1 MARNDTVTL
10 TAATWTQLT
19 NADATAV
26 TFSNLGE
33 YDVLI
38 KGTADAT
45 QPTDSEG
52 AFTLAPAQGLKNQL
66 LTELF
71 PGLTAVR
78 LWAYSK
84 EAVDVSIHH
93 A

>member
-10 TAATWTQLT
+10 TASDWTQLT

-26 TFSNLGE
+26 TFANRGQ
-33 YDVLI
+33 YAVLI

-45 QPTDSEG
+45 QPTTAAG
-52 AFTLAPAQGLKNQL
+52 AITYGPGMGEKNQL

-71 PGLTAVR
+71 PNLSAVR

>member
-10 TAATWTQLT
+10 TANDWTQIT
-19 NADATAV
+19 NANATAV
-26 TFSNLGE
+26 TFTNVGQ

-45 QPTDSEG
+45 KPTDAEG
-52 AFTLAPAQGLKNQL
+52 AFTLGPGQGLKNQL

-71 PGLTAVR
+71 PGLSAVR
-78 LWAYSK
+78 IWGYSIA
-84 EAVDVSIHH
+84 AVDVSIHH